1 MYLPFSPIA
10 GHHLPG
16 SSHYQLILN
25 FDWKYCQNFAEKL
38 QVTSEPFES
47 LEIFFCARAES
58 RAHEGVR
65 YASINACVREIR
77 KKIPSLKYISP
88 YERFVG
94 SPAKS
99 PFKELFI
106 GNKNLAHKLK
116 VMSDRGGVNK
126 NLKDQEC
133 KRGNCSKRP
142 PIPYVPV
149 VDEVQEKLAENNSE
163 GRTFKIS
170 LSNDTEF
177 RAGVWFYGTPEQFL
191 CHVKQALAA
200 LDRMGLFSE
209 TKRLFLAHKAHLD
222 EVETVDSDLSLEDN
236 GQRWGKMASALI

>member
-10 GHHLPG
+10 GQYLPG
-16 SSHYQLILN
+16 SSHYQLIFEFCLELLPN
-25 FDWKYCQNFAEKL
+25 FGGELK
-38 QVTSEPFES
+38 VTSKPS
-47 LEIFFCARAES
+47 SPSRNVLV
-58 RAHEGVR
+58 RAHRIKNTRRSQHAFV
-65 YASINACVREIR
+65 SACVREDSG
-77 KKIPSLKYISP
+77 KIPSLKYVGHISP

-99 PFKELFI
+99 AFKELFL
-106 GNKNLAHKLK
+106 GNKTLAHKFK
-116 VMSDRGGVNK
+116 VMSDRGVNNK
-126 NLKDQEC
+126 SLKDQEC
-133 KRGNCSKRP
+133 ERGNRSKRP

-200 LDRMGLFSE
+200 LDRMGLFNE
-209 TKRLFLAHKAHLD
+209 IKKLHKAYKAHLD
-222 EVETVDSDLSLEDN
+222 EVETAQQEIATFKES
-236 GQRWGKMASALI
+236 